1 MVRWCDELPE
11 KFSIAFEIRWALWN
25 WLLRLCQLQLWWWIQ
40 STTVQATTKKSPCT
54 FVNSAYMGMWKHLLL
69 FIIKLSVR
77 SWCSR
82 LVCTPAATGQM
93 VWSERSCSG
102 GNAVASASPST
113 TFKKSSTQ
121 SCGPFSLREGRLHGL
136 ELLPGAISLWS
147 LVMSG
152 DAWNTK
158 ANENSGEIFVLIS
171 FLWLLPLLT
180 RHEHSQANVTV
191 LSSDTYTG
199 IKMGPLVCQNCVDD
213 HVGSKWKTE
222 QSNICILYHGQNTC
236 GWNILHSIPQK
247 RKTKSIF
254 L

>member
-121 SCGPFSLREGRLHGL
+121 SVARFPWEKGGCMVWSCCLGPSVSGPWWCQVMPEIPRQMRT
-136 ELLPGAISLWS
+136 
-147 LVMSG
+147 LVR
-152 DAWNTK
+152 
-158 ANENSGEIFVLIS
+158 F
-171 FLWLLPLLT
+171 
-180 RHEHSQANVTV
+180 
-191 LSSDTYTG
+191 LSSSVSCG
-199 IKMGPLVCQNCVDD
+199 C
-213 HVGSKWKTE
+213 
-222 QSNICILYHGQNTC
+222 YHC
-236 GWNILHSIPQK
+236 WLAMSIP
-247 RKTKSIF
+247 RPMWLFSVVIHI
-254 L
+254 LE